1 MRGDKRREALG
12 ANFGDSADKFVK
24 EEKNRLEKRNK
35 MVTAGEDN

>member
-24 EEKNRLEKRNK
+24 EEKIGWKKETRW
-35 MVTAGEDN
+35 